1 MNDED
6 VPMEDEIIASTEF
19 NNGPTDYAPE
29 FVIPTDVFA
38 NPNMAHLPKNAQI
51 PLLDSPSIARPAS
64 HYAESR
70 PDKMDITRATPHR
83 RSSPQVRIPPK
94 PRSHALPIATLKTG
108 LVYDPR
114 MRFHAE
120 LPNEATVDDIHPE
133 DPRRIHSIFEEIR
146 EAGLVRGPGSSET
159 EDHDEY
165 CWRIGI
171 RPAERHEILLVHTEE
186 HYNFVSSLPH
196 MTLEEL
202 SLQAHERDS
211 IYFNHST
218 YDCAKLAAG
227 GAIEACK
234 AVVQGSV
241 RNAIAII
248 RPPGHHAESDSP
260 SGFCIFNNVPIAAR
274 VCQDAYPQTCRK
286 VLILDWDVHHGNGIQ
301 HAFYDDPNVL
311 YISLHV
317 FRGGNFYP
325 NLPDGDLTYCGEDAG
340 IGKNVNIP
348 WEEHGMGDAEYLY
361 AFQEIVMPIA
371 SEFDPDLVIISAGFD
386 AAEGD
391 VLGGCFVTPA
401 CYGHMTHMLSR
412 LAKGKL
418 VVALEGGYNL
428 RSIARSALAVTR
440 VLMQEPPDRLSEDL
454 AAPKASAVRVV
465 EQVKRQHS
473 KHWKCLYPKH
483 LDRTDPGFS
492 ATDAL
497 HNVIR
502 QWQSQ
507 RLALEH
513 GMVPLP
519 LQINHAGLAQTFEHN
534 VIATPDFM
542 ERKPL
547 LIVLHD
553 PPSFQDH
560 LDPVTGRRELHN
572 TWLTDVTKSYIDW
585 AIDNDFAVIDVNI
598 PKFVAVESEESNLGY
613 TKADDQKVRADRT
626 REIANYL
633 WTNYIEPNNATQV
646 FFMGIGDA
654 YLGLVDL
661 LSRNESTTEETSN
674 LELIIGFV
682 AESAISSVKRINTD
696 DDIGLWYHQHS
707 KIFVKQS
714 HFAFNRNS
722 TKKLRKKLGDL
733 QQSDWDTL
741 DEMLV
746 GHRQEV
752 QDLLLE
758 KRNEFTEESNNST
771 PEEDQQMGLN
781 GGLRSPPLGLDTQA
795 IKARHANGLRGLPP
809 VGVFSSPV
817 PRSPRS
823 PMGFGKP
830 F

>member
-6 VPMEDEIIASTEF
+6 VPMEDEIIASTEI

-38 NPNMAHLPKNAQI
+38 NPNMAHLPKNARL
-51 PLLDSPSIARPAS
+51 PLLESPLIARPTS
-64 HYAESR
+64 HYADSR
-70 PDKMDITRATPHR
+70 SDMMDITRATPHR
-83 RSSPQVRIPPK
+83 HSSPHVRIPPK
-94 PRSHALPIATLKTG
+94 ATSQALPIATLKTG

-120 LPNEATVDDIHPE
+120 LPNETTIDDIHPE

-146 EAGLVRGPGSSET
+146 EAGLVRGPESSET
-159 EDHDEY
+159 EDHNDY

-171 RPAERHEILLVHTEE
+171 RAAEKHEILLVHTLE
-186 HYNFVSSLPH
+186 HYEFVSSLPH

-202 SLQAHERDS
+202 SHQGQLRDS

-218 YDCAKLAAG
+218 YDCARLAAG

-325 NLPDGDLTYCGEDAG
+325 NLPDGDLTYCGEGAG

-361 AFQEIVMPIA
+361 AFQEVVMPIA
-371 SEFDPDLVIISAGFD
+371 NNGRAN
-386 AAEGD
+386 
-391 VLGGCFVTPA
+391 
-401 CYGHMTHMLSR
+401 
-412 LAKGKL
+412 
-418 VVALEGGYNL
+418 ALLWN
-428 RSIARSALAVTR
+428 
-440 VLMQEPPDRLSEDL
+440 M
-454 AAPKASAVRVV
+454 
-465 EQVKRQHS
+465 
-473 KHWKCLYPKH
+473 
-483 LDRTDPGFS
+483 
-492 ATDAL
+492 
-497 HNVIR
+497 
-502 QWQSQ
+502 
-507 RLALEH
+507 
-513 GMVPLP
+513 
-519 LQINHAGLAQTFEHN
+519 TFEHN

-547 LIVLHD
+547 LVILHD

-560 LDPVTGRRELHN
+560 PDPVTGRRELHN

-585 AIDNDFAVIDVNI
+585 AIENDFSVIDVNV
-598 PKFVAVESEESNLGY
+598 PKFVAVESEEVGSNLGF

-661 LSRNESTTEETSN
+661 LSRNETTTEETSK

-696 DDIGLWYHQHS
+696 DDIGLWYHQHT

-714 HFAFNRNS
+714 HYAFNRNS

-733 QQSDWDTL
+733 QQSNWDTL
-741 DEMLV
+741 DDMLV
-746 GHRQEV
+746 GHRLEV

-758 KRNEFTEESNNST
+758 KKNEYIEDTENST
-771 PEEDQQMGLN
+771 PDEDQQAALN
-781 GGLRSPPLGLDTQA
+781 GGFRSPPLGLDTQA